1 MFLTH
6 TCTYDMYY
14 ISKLTIEYPQNT
26 TKLTC
31 STSTREGGQLHTKI
45 NTYKK
50 VCPLKALDEAVSKM
64 VFLTKLTPIRPR
76 ERSSKMVVLGIFI
89 PYFTYEYHNK
99 GVFKSFESTQLLEVK
114 NAALEG
120 LSMSPPAESY
130 AQRPRSATRFPQ
142 S

>member
-1 MFLTH
+1 
-6 TCTYDMYY
+6 
-14 ISKLTIEYPQNT
+14 
-26 TKLTC
+26 
-31 STSTREGGQLHTKI
+31 
-45 NTYKK
+45 
-50 VCPLKALDEAVSKM
+50 
-64 VFLTKLTPIRPR
+64 
-76 ERSSKMVVLGIFI
+76 MVVLGIFI

-130 AQRPRSATRFPQ
+130 AQRPRSATRLLQ